1 MFSFFGDQDGKQPR
15 PPVTT
20 VVSKVSVVKKVST
33 STSTSTSSIP
43 RPSSSVSKPSSNGL
57 LKVPTSSSSKINGTS
72 PINSGSSPATSPL
85 SRPTLLKK
93 PSSTRSD
100 ISPKATPKKSSPG
113 KSPIPKRK
121 ASTVA
126 RIESESE
133 SSSSGES
140 DSDSSEDALD
150 PKPHSVK
157 KRRKGLGPA
166 TGNSTPT
173 SSKGGRGID
182 DIDELRRKDE
192 LFCLDQVD
200 MRGEYGRG
208 WIGFVGSEEVLKG
221 KVEGWAGG
229 SGWGEHKGSDKY
241 QAYFPQPG
249 FENSDKPPSVELLY
263 PATGCR
269 EKFVLLTP
277 TSLREYNP
285 MSELRNALRMILEHY
300 IPPSHAHIFGT
311 LSDSLSDPLET
322 PSLMASR
329 VTSPFAGSLATP
341 PPDAI
346 PSETIGD
353 ALRKSLASNR
363 RDGPGFLRAMERYN
377 RAMQDLQ
384 QEGSMKSHLKG
395 RRMKTREWSQLVD
408 FVHDSAYS
416 RIVGPYSN
424 ELEHHPKHPVEVAE
438 AISGKEDAY
447 GELRHNFMSRII
459 EQTKLGPDSVFVD
472 LGSGVGNCVV
482 QAALQAGSRSYGFEL
497 LPVPAHCARLQLREV
512 QRRWA
517 MWGLK
522 GNLDV
527 EVHEG
532 DFRVLPVVAKR
543 LREADVVLVN
553 NEVFPSS
560 LNIDLTNMFLDLKDG
575 AKIVSLKP
583 FVPEGFRMNESNCDS
598 FGAIVKSSQH
608 TYYQDWVTWKG
619 DSGKYYVQIIDRTK
633 RAKFEEEMMSG
644 RRSRR

>member
-15 PPVTT
+15 PPVT
-20 VVSKVSVVKKVST
+20 VVSKVSVVKK
-33 STSTSTSSIP
+33 TSTSTSSSTP
-43 RPSSSVSKPSSNGL
+43 RSPAASASNANGNGHLKVPSSSTSTSKG
-57 LKVPTSSSSKINGTS
+57 KINGSS
-72 PINSGSSPATSPL
+72 PIKNGSSSTPSPL

-93 PSSTRSD
+93 VSSAKLDSKPSS
-100 ISPKATPKKSSPG
+100 SPRPATSKSSPAR
-113 KSPIPKRK
+113 SPIPKRK
-121 ASTVA
+121 ANLVA

-133 SSSSGES
+133 SSGS
-140 DSDSSEDALD
+140 DSESSDDALD
-150 PKPHSVK
+150 PKPK
-157 KRRKGLGPA
+157 LKRRKGSP
-166 TGNSTPT
+166 TGTSTPT
-173 SSKGGRGID
+173 SLLGRD
-182 DIDELRRKDE
+182 DDFLGRKDE
-192 LFCLDQVD
+192 LFCLDEVD
-200 MRGEYGRG
+200 MRGEYDRG
-208 WIGFVGSEEVLKG
+208 WVGFVGCEEVLNG
-221 KVEGWAGG
+221 KIKGWASG
-229 SGWGEHKGSDKY
+229 SNGWGENGKGLEKY

-249 FENSDKPPSVELLY
+249 FENGENPPSVELLY
-263 PATGCR
+263 PAEGCR

-277 TSLREYNP
+277 ASPREFNP
-285 MSELRNALRMILEHY
+285 ISELRTALRLILEHY
-300 IPPSHAHIFGT
+300 IPPSHTHIFGT

-322 PSLMASR
+322 PSSLPSR
-329 VTSPFAGSLATP
+329 LTSPFAGSLATP
-341 PPDAI
+341 PPDSM
-346 PSETIGD
+346 PTETIGD
-353 ALRKSLASNR
+353 ALRKALAPNR
-363 RDGPGFLRAMERYN
+363 RDGPGFMRAMERFN
-377 RAMQDLQ
+377 SAMEELQ
-384 QEGSMKSHLKG
+384 CSGLMKSH
-395 RRMKTREWSQLVD
+395 MKVKQMKKKEWSVLVD

-416 RIVGPYSN
+416 RVVGPYSH
-424 ELEHHPKHPVEVAE
+424 ELEHHPKHPTEVAE

-447 GELRHNFMSRII
+447 GELRHNFMSRVI

-472 LGSGVGNCVV
+472 LGSGVGNCVL

-497 LPVPAHCARLQLREV
+497 LPVPAHCARLQLKEV
-512 QRRWA
+512 QRRWT

-522 GNLDV
+522 GNLNV

-532 DFRVLPVVAKR
+532 DFRVHPMVAKR